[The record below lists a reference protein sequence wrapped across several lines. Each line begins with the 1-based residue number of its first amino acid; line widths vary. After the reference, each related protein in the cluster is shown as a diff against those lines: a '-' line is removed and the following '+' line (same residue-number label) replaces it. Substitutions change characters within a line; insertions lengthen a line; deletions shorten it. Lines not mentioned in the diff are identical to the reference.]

1 LILQSRQELAQ
12 QLAVSRD
19 LTQKVKI
26 DSSSDDEEEEE
37 NNDEK
42 VVPVDSNNP
51 WIAPKTST
59 EVDEFVSA
67 YRKYWEE
74 RNKKSLGQ
82 TRTVNNNT
90 SHNEGTEERE
100 VGNEVKKGHPVNRET
115 ACEDRNFESEN
126 DKGTPADKIHL
137 GNHTSDSL
145 SAGGADNKDG
155 LIAVD
160 VSVSEE
166 QRCNSSKNN
175 QTATPDKQYSTFSRT
190 EMQPKMET
198 LSRVEENVTTGQLC
212 KNMEILPNGKILA
225 PCNQEC
231 TAAEVNNG
239 TVIQLQK
246 KKLTPNKQKNTAQQE
261 TSLTCVQPRNKNFS
275 LNEQKRM
282 AEQEN
287 DSTERMPQWKISPNN
302 EMNTEEQK
310 NFNIDR
316 QPERMKLSPNQQK
329 NISEELNYITQVHQK
344 RKNVSQNKTVIIA
357 EQLNSNKKK
366 TKFGISSDSCMYK
379 PFESHPV
386 VTATTKSWVVT
397 PVDAEVGTVGEVNGL
412 GGKKNKRKKIKS
424 VESRAVKSEVKIG
437 ELFDEMEV
445 KLKEKVGTKLKK
457 LKVELKVKDVNKT
470 EETNSESDNEGPSLK
485 LKQMHV
491 RPHLDEELVEQP
503 HGKVQEEGSLNLNL
517 SKIVAES
524 RVQEEVQEP
533 PADNIDPNKFI
544 AMKPRH
550 LQTELPDMV
559 TRDEAIDDSEDEST
573 ERQMTITEAFAE
585 DDVVAEFR

>member
-1 LILQSRQELAQ
+1 LQSRQELAQ

-19 LTQKVKI
+19 LTQKI
-26 DSSSDDEEEEE
+26 AIESSSDDEEE

-42 VVPVDSNNP
+42 VVPADSDNP

-74 RNKKSLGQ
+74 HNKKSLGQ
-82 TRTVNNNT
+82 NGNVNNNT
-90 SHNEGTEERE
+90 SHNKGTEERG
-100 VGNEVKKGHPVNRET
+100 VGNEVQKGHPGNCET
-115 ACEDRNFESEN
+115 ACADRNFEGEN

-137 GNHTSDSL
+137 GSHTSESL
-145 SAGGADNKDG
+145 SAGGEDNQDG
-155 LIAVD
+155 LIAAD
-160 VSVSEE
+160 VPVREE
-166 QRCNSSKNN
+166 QGCNIPKNN
-175 QTATPDKQYSTFSRT
+175 QTATSDKQHSTFSTT
-190 EMQPKMET
+190 EMQPKMKT
-198 LSRVEENVTTGQLC
+198 LSQGKENITTEQLC
-212 KNMEILPNGKILA
+212 NNMEMLPNGKILA
-225 PCNQEC
+225 PCKQEC
-231 TAAEVNNG
+231 TAVEVNNG
-239 TVIQLQK
+239 TVIQPQK
-246 KKLTPNKQKNTAQQE
+246 KKLAPNKQKNTAQQE
-261 TSLTCVQPRNKNFS
+261 TSIAGVQPQNKTFS
-275 LNEQKRM
+275 LNDQRSM

-287 DSTERMPQWKISPNN
+287 DSTEHVPQWKISPNN
-302 EMNTEEQK
+302 GMNTEQK

-316 QPERMKLSPNQQK
+316 QPERMNLSPNQQK
-329 NISEELNYITQVHQK
+329 KISEKVNSITQLQQE
-344 RKNVSQNKTVIIA
+344 RKNVPQNKPVIIA

-366 TKFGISSDSCMYK
+366 TKFGISSDSCMCG
-379 PFESHPV
+379 PFESRPV
-386 VTATTKSWVVT
+386 VTATTNSWVVT
-397 PVDAEVGTVGEVNGL
+397 PIDVEVGTVGEVNGL
-412 GGKKNKRKKIKS
+412 GGKKNKRNKRKS
-424 VESRAVKSEVKIG
+424 VERRAVTSKVKIG
-437 ELFDEMEV
+437 ELFDEMEE

-457 LKVELKVKDVNKT
+457 LKVKLKVKDENKT

-503 HGKVQEEGSLNLNL
+503 HDKVQEEGSLNLNL
-517 SKIVAES
+517 RKIVAES

-533 PADNIDPNKFI
+533 PLDNIDPNKFI

>member
-1 LILQSRQELAQ
+1 LQSRQELAQ

-19 LTQKVKI
+19 LTQKIKI

-42 VVPVDSNNP
+42 VVPADSDNP

-74 RNKKSLGQ
+74 HNKKSLGQ
-82 TRTVNNNT
+82 NGTVNNNT

-100 VGNEVKKGHPVNRET
+100 VENEVKKGHPWNRET
-115 ACEDRNFESEN
+115 ACADRNFESEN
-126 DKGTPADKIHL
+126 DKGTPADNIHL
-137 GNHTSDSL
+137 GSHTSESL
-145 SAGGADNKDG
+145 SAGGEDNQDG
-155 LIAVD
+155 LIAAD
-160 VSVSEE
+160 VPVSEE
-166 QRCNSSKNN
+166 VNS
-175 QTATPDKQYSTFSRT
+175 
-190 EMQPKMET
+190 
-198 LSRVEENVTTGQLC
+198 
-212 KNMEILPNGKILA
+212 
-225 PCNQEC
+225 
-231 TAAEVNNG
+231 
-239 TVIQLQK
+239 
-246 KKLTPNKQKNTAQQE
+246 NTQVQQE
-261 TSLTCVQPRNKNFS
+261 
-275 LNEQKRM
+275 
-282 AEQEN
+282 
-287 DSTERMPQWKISPNN
+287 
-302 EMNTEEQK
+302 
-310 NFNIDR
+310 
-316 QPERMKLSPNQQK
+316 
-329 NISEELNYITQVHQK
+329 
-344 RKNVSQNKTVIIA
+344 RKNVSQNKPVIIA

-386 VTATTKSWVVT
+386 VIATTNSWVVT
-397 PVDAEVGTVGEVNGL
+397 PIDVEVGTVDEVNGL
-412 GGKKNKRKKIKS
+412 GGKKNKRNKRKS
-424 VESRAVKSEVKIG
+424 VESRAVKSKVKVG
-437 ELFDEMEV
+437 ELFDEMEE

-457 LKVELKVKDVNKT
+457 LKVNLKVKDENKT

-503 HGKVQEEGSLNLNL
+503 HDKVQEEGSLNLNL
-517 SKIVAES
+517 RKIVAES
-524 RVQEEVQEP
+524 RVQEDVQKP
-533 PADNIDPNKFI
+533 PVDSIDPNKFI

-559 TRDEAIDDSEDEST
+559 TRDEALDDSEDEST

>member
-1 LILQSRQELAQ
+1 
-12 QLAVSRD
+12 VSRD
-19 LTQKVKI
+19 LTQKIKI
-26 DSSSDDEEEEE
+26 GSSSDDEEEEK

-42 VVPVDSNNP
+42 VVPAESDNP

-74 RNKKSLGQ
+74 HNKKLLGQ
-82 TRTVNNNT
+82 TGTVNNNT

-100 VGNEVKKGHPVNRET
+100 VGSEVKKGHPGNRET
-115 ACEDRNFESEN
+115 ACADRNFESEN

-137 GNHTSDSL
+137 GGHTSEAL
-145 SAGGADNKDG
+145 SAGGEDNQDG
-155 LIAVD
+155 LVAAD

-166 QRCNSSKNN
+166 QGCNSLKNN
-175 QTATPDKQYSTFSRT
+175 QTATPDKQHSTFGRT
-190 EMQPKMET
+190 EMQPKMKA
-198 LSRVEENVTTGQLC
+198 LSQGKENITTGQLYN
-212 KNMEILPNGKILA
+212 NMEILPNEKILA
-225 PCNQEC
+225 PCKQEC
-231 TAAEVNNG
+231 TVAEVNYG
-239 TVIQLQK
+239 TVIQPQK
-246 KKLTPNKQKNTAQQE
+246 KKLTPNKQKNRAHE
-261 TSLTCVQPRNKNFS
+261 ATSIIGVQPRNETFS
-275 LNEQKRM
+275 LNDQRSL

-287 DSTERMPQWKISPNN
+287 DSTEHVPQWNISQNN
-302 EMNTEEQK
+302 EMNTGEQK

-316 QPERMKLSPNQQK
+316 QPERMNLSPNQQK
-329 NISEELNYITQVHQK
+329 NISKEVNIITQVQQE
-344 RKNVSQNKTVIIA
+344 RKNVSQNKPVIIA
-357 EQLNSNKKK
+357 EQLNSNKNK

-379 PFESHPV
+379 PFESHPI
-386 VTATTKSWVVT
+386 VTATTNSWVVT
-397 PVDAEVGTVGEVNGL
+397 PIDVEVGTTGEINGL
-412 GGKKNKRKKIKS
+412 GRKNKRNKRKN
-424 VESRAVKSEVKIG
+424 VESRPVKSQVKIG
-437 ELFDEMEV
+437 ELFDEVEE

-457 LKVELKVKDVNKT
+457 LKAEMKVKDKNKT

-503 HGKVQEEGSLNLNL
+503 HDNVQEEGSLNLNL
-517 SKIVAES
+517 RKIVAES
-524 RVQEEVQEP
+524 RVLEEVQEP
-533 PADNIDPNKFI
+533 PIDNIDPNKFI

>member
-1 LILQSRQELAQ
+1 MILQSRQELAQ

-19 LTQKVKI
+19 LTQKMKI
-26 DSSSDDEEEEE
+26 ESSSDDEEEEK

-42 VVPVDSNNP
+42 VVPAESDNP

-82 TRTVNNNT
+82 TGTVNNNT

-100 VGNEVKKGHPVNRET
+100 VGNEVQKGHPGNHET
-115 ACEDRNFESEN
+115 ARADRNFESGN

-137 GNHTSDSL
+137 GGHTSEAL
-145 SAGGADNKDG
+145 SAGGEDNRDG
-155 LIAVD
+155 LIAAD
-160 VSVSEE
+160 VSVIEE
-166 QRCNSSKNN
+166 QGCNSLKNN
-175 QTATPDKQYSTFSRT
+175 QTATPGKQHSTFSRT
-190 EMQPKMET
+190 EMQPKMKT
-198 LSRVEENVTTGQLC
+198 LVQGKENITTGQLC
-212 KNMEILPNGKILA
+212 NNMEILPNEKILA
-225 PCNQEC
+225 PCKQEG
-231 TAAEVNNG
+231 TVAEVNNG
-239 TVIQLQK
+239 TVIQPQK
-246 KKLTPNKQKNTAQQE
+246 KILTPNKQKNRAQQE
-261 TSLTCVQPRNKNFS
+261 TSIIGVQPRNETFS
-275 LNEQKRM
+275 LNDRRSL

-287 DSTERMPQWKISPNN
+287 DSTEHVPQWNISPNN

-316 QPERMKLSPNQQK
+316 QPERMNLSPNQQK
-329 NISEELNYITQVHQK
+329 NISKEVNSITQVQQE
-344 RKNVSQNKTVIIA
+344 RNNVSQNKPVIIA

-366 TKFGISSDSCMYK
+366 TKFGVSSDSCMYK
-379 PFESHPV
+379 PFESRPV
-386 VTATTKSWVVT
+386 VTATTNWVVT
-397 PVDAEVGTVGEVNGL
+397 ATDVEVGTTGEVNGL
-412 GGKKNKRKKIKS
+412 GGKKNERNKRKS
-424 VESRAVKSEVKIG
+424 VESRAVKSQVKIG
-437 ELFDEMEV
+437 ELFDEVEE

-457 LKVELKVKDVNKT
+457 LKAEMKVKDENKN

-485 LKQMHV
+485 LKQMRV

-503 HGKVQEEGSLNLNL
+503 HDKVQEEGSLNLNL
-517 SKIVAES
+517 RKIVAES
-524 RVQEEVQEP
+524 RVLEEVQEP
-533 PADNIDPNKFI
+533 PIDNIDPNKFI